1 MYYGS
6 KYYYQQIIIILI
18 KHLIVL
24 VLKLDWWLHLCDKYV
39 ISFKKSTFILYVYN
53 VILML
58 EKIAFN
64 SFPVSQVLIK
74 NGQYKHNS
82 KIIYVIM
89 KITFVKVSL

>member
-1 MYYGS
+1 MNYAFPFYWHDMLPS
-6 KYYYQQIIIILI
+6 TAFK
-18 KHLIVL
+18 
-24 VLKLDWWLHLCDKYV
+24 LKV
-39 ISFKKSTFILYVYN
+39 QEEGTFICN

-82 KIIYVIM
+82 KIINVIM